1 MIFTQTIPNTI
12 KITGV
17 ESEKVLGLTPG
28 KESSDL
34 VNELWTHMEAE
45 MIDLIEKGSKIQIL
59 NQDVEIKYKIHP
71 SQFDNST
78 LKKIHG

>member
-1 MIFTQTIPNTI
+1 
-12 KITGV
+12 
-17 ESEKVLGLTPG
+17 
-28 KESSDL
+28 
-34 VNELWTHMEAE
+34 
-45 MIDLIEKGSKIQIL
+45 MIDLIDKGSKIRIL